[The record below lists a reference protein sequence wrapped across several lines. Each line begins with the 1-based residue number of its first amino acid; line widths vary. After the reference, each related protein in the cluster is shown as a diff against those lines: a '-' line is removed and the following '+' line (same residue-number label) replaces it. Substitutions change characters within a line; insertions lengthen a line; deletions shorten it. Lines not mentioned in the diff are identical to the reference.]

1 MSHAELVLANQIT
14 PEALISMVVHVLE
27 MKGPLPVGEIGK
39 QLQEA
44 TGNPQLSQVLKERY
58 GGLKKFIEGIS
69 SIVHVGEDHPFNPH
83 VYLPS
88 QAPPPRHDHREGGT
102 GHGHQSKPAGTRRT
116 PPASPQLASQ
126 PGQHPS
132 GAAGNAPSAPCA

>member
-69 SIVHVGEDHPFNPH
+69 SIVRVGEDHPFNPH

-88 QAPPPRHDHREGGT
+88 QVPPPRHDHRDAAA
-102 GHGHQSKPAGTRRT
+102 GHTHQSKPAPAARRT
-116 PPASPQLASQ
+116 PPTSPQLASQ

-132 GAAGNAPSAPCA
+132 VPAGKTSCM

>member
-1 MSHAELVLANQIT
+1 
-14 PEALISMVVHVLE
+14 MVVQVRE
-27 MKGPLPVGEIGK
+27 RKGPLPVGEIGK

-69 SIVHVGEDHPFNPH
+69 SIVRVGEDHPFNPH

-88 QAPPPRHDHREGGT
+88 QAPPVRQDLRDHNAT
-102 GHGHQSKPAGTRRT
+102 NTPKAATNPRRT
-116 PPASPQLASQ
+116 PPSSPQIAPQ
-126 PGQHPS
+126 AGQYPNVPG
-132 GAAGNAPSAPCA
+132 GE

>member
-69 SIVHVGEDHPFNPH
+69 SIVRVGEDHPFNPH
-83 VYLPS
+83 VFLPS
-88 QAPPPRHDHREGGT
+88 QAPPSRQGHKDHNTNHTPKG
-102 GHGHQSKPAGTRRT
+102 SSSPRRT
-116 PPASPQLASQ
+116 QPDSPQVGPQ
-126 PGQHPS
+126 GGQYS
-132 GAAGNAPSAPCA
+132 NTTAGSE